1 MNSRKLTF
9 LFLVLLGI
17 WGIAKNTFKHKT
29 NSFKTDLIRIDTA
42 QVDIIMID
50 HQGEAEMILQ
60 RNTTAQWIATKGTVM
75 TTANKEAVTSFLNNI
90 HLIKTEGIAAKKKEK
105 WSQYAVDEANGTRI
119 KIYAGSRLLED
130 FIVGRFNLNE
140 DTQKALSYVRISGEE
155 EVYAI
160 EGFLSKHLR
169 QAFNAY
175 RNKNLLKITED
186 DITSLS
192 LTRSDG
198 TGKAISKLNNV
209 WTKNDG
215 VVVDTIDVSDV
226 SHYLSGI
233 KNIMGSKFVDDI
245 DPTTYSMPKYRTLVL
260 TGNNIPKPVTITCY
274 RDEAKTPPYIIQSSQ
289 NLESYFSSQETELF
303 QKIFGALEML

>member
-50 HQGEAEMILQ
+50 HKGEAEMILQ
-60 RNTTAQWIATKGTVM
+60 RNTTAHWIATKGTVM
-75 TTANKEAVTSFLNNI
+75 ATANREAVTSFLNNI

-130 FIVGRFNLNE
+130 FIVGRFNLNKE
-140 DTQKALSYVRISGEE
+140 TNKGFSYVRISDGE

-160 EGFLSKHLR
+160 EGLLSQRLG
-169 QAFNAY
+169 QEFNAY
-175 RNKNLLKITED
+175 RNKDLIKVVEE

-192 LTRSDG
+192 LASVDG
-198 TGKAISKLNNV
+198 TMKAFSKLNNV
-209 WTKNDG
+209 WTNNDG
-215 VVVDTIDVSDV
+215 VVVDSIEI

-233 KNIMGSKFVDDI
+233 QHIMGSKFVDDI
-245 DPTTYSMPKYRTLVL
+245 ESTTY
-260 TGNNIPKPVTITCY
+260 NIPKYKTLVIRGNSMLQPVTITCY
-274 RDEAKTPPYIIQSSQ
+274 RNEARIPPYIIQSSQ